1 MKTKEYNMENK
12 FLPLDIDIYQKNI
25 FSKFKNA
32 IEQNNEGVF
41 IKTFYKNHFVIFT
54 ISFLFFV
61 VVTDIILIFKYYI
74 RLSSNIELPL
84 SNNSNVFFS
93 KIYILEIFFILIL
106 FTILAVFFSFKSYYG
121 IRYISLFILTLCTFL
136 NIIFLITFYKFLQIA
151 I

>member
-1 MKTKEYNMENK
+1 MKTKKYDMENE
-12 FLPLDIDIYQKNI
+12 FLSLDIDTYQKNI

-41 IKTFYKNHFVIFT
+41 IKNFHKNPFVIFN
-54 ISFLFFV
+54 ISFLVF
-61 VVTDIILIFKYYI
+61 TIIIDIILIFKYYFN
-74 RLSSNIELPL
+74 LSSNINLPL

-93 KIYILEIFFILIL
+93 KIYILEISFILII
-106 FTILAVFFSFKSYYG
+106 FTALSVFFSFKSYYG